1 MDENEVKV
9 VLLGQSAVGKTCI
22 VSYLINGKYDDSA
35 SPTLG
40 ASYASKTLDVDG
52 KKVSLQIWDTAGQER
67 FRVLAPMYYRGAQAA
82 ILCYS
87 IIDESTFTEIDY
99 WSSNLKENAGPDV
112 ELFLVGNKC
121 DLEKDRI
128 ISEEQGNAKASSI
141 GAQFFETSALTGSGI
156 EDLFTTI
163 SKKCLENMN
172 EPNGGASTGDDDK
185 PKTADLAKSE
195 PSSQKKKFK
204 C

>member
-1 MDENEVKV
+1 MEENEVKV
-9 VLLGQSAVGKTCI
+9 VLLGQSAVGKTCL
-22 VSYLINGKYDDSA
+22 VSFFIHGKFDESA
-35 SPTLG
+35 LPTLG
-40 ASYASKTLDVDG
+40 ASYASKTIDIDG

-67 FRVLAPMYYRGAQAA
+67 FRVLAPMYYQGANAA

-99 WSSNLKENAGPDV
+99 WSGNLKDNAGQDV

-121 DLEKDRI
+121 DLENDRI

-163 SKKCLENMN
+163 SKKCLEKMGKL
-172 EPNGGASTGDDDK
+172 NGEGGSIVDDDK
-185 PKTADLAKSE
+185 SKTVDLTKTEA
-195 PSSQKKKFK
+195 PKKKGFK

>member
-1 MDENEVKV
+1 MDESEVKV

-22 VSYLINGKYDDSA
+22 VSYLINGKFDETA

-40 ASYASKTLDVDG
+40 ASYASKTIDVDG

-87 IIDESTFTEIDY
+87 IIDEATFTEIDY
-99 WSSNLKENAGPDV
+99 WASNLKENAGPDV

-121 DLEKDRI
+121 DLEKDRAV
-128 ISEEQGNAKASSI
+128 SEDKGNAKASSI

-156 EDLFTTI
+156 EDLFTTL

-172 EPNGGASTGDDDK
+172 ESVGQQETQSEDK
-185 PKTADLAKSE
+185 NKPTDLTKADA
-195 PSSQKKKFK
+195 PKKKGLK

>member
-1 MDENEVKV
+1 MEENEVKV

-40 ASYASKTLDVDG
+40 ASYASKTIDVDG

-99 WSSNLKENAGPDV
+99 WSSNLKENAGPEV

-128 ISEEQGNAKASSI
+128 VSEEQGNAKASSI

-172 EPNGGASTGDDDK
+172 ETNGGGGSTGDDDK
-185 PKTADLAKSE
+185 PKTADLAKTE
-195 PSSQKKKFK
+195 APKKKKFK